1 LPDLYPLALLLSLLA
16 ALHILQRRLHFET
29 QAIFLLLTR
38 RPEISVALFSILF
51 FPGVLLH
58 EVSHYLVARLLG
70 VRTGRFSL
78 LPQPLPNGRLRLGYV
93 ETASTDFI
101 RDALI
106 GIAPLLAGG
115 GFVVY
120 AGQFQLGLLELW
132 NAFIGGEATGFIQGV
147 FKLQNRPD
155 FWLWFYL
162 IFAVSSTMLPS
173 ASDRRAW
180 LPISLFGGLVLLVA
194 LLVGA
199 GPWLLGAWEGLA
211 ALVAQGLQGLT
222 MIFGISSA
230 IHLVLL
236 PPLWAVRASLAR
248 LTGLSVA

>member
-1 LPDLYPLALLLSLLA
+1 
-16 ALHILQRRLHFET
+16 
-29 QAIFLLLTR
+29 
-38 RPEISVALFSILF
+38 VALFSILF

-58 EVSHYLVARLLG
+58 EISHYLVARLLG

-78 LPQPLPNGRLRLGYV
+78 LPEPLPNGRLRLGYV

-101 RDALI
+101 RDGLI

-115 GFVVY
+115 GFVSY
-120 AGQFQLGLLELW
+120 AGHFQLGLLELW
-132 NAFIGGEATGFIQGV
+132 NDFIYGEAAGFFRGLSS
-147 FKLQNRPD
+147 LQEQPD

-180 LPISLFGGLVLLVA
+180 LPISLFGGLVLLFA

-199 GPWLLGAWEGLA
+199 GPWLLGTWQRLA
-211 ALVAQGLQGLT
+211 ELVMQGLQGLT

-230 IHLVLL
+230 VHLVLL
-236 PPLWAVRASLAR
+236 PPLWAVRTSLAR